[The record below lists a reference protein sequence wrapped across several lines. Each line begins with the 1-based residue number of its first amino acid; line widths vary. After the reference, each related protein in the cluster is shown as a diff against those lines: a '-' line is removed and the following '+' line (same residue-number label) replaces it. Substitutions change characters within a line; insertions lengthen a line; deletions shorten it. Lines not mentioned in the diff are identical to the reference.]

1 MAKKSSSPMQSQDK
15 FWAIF
20 TFVYLVALC
29 LFSLYQIQT
38 RWNVVDKTNLSNGQ
52 KNVST
57 VQSTDSSSINQLV
70 EKDSLSASSDI
81 NNVPVDSLNIMKS
94 QEQDNSAGVDFL
106 IVIFY
111 TGVLGS
117 LLHGLQSIAAFIGN
131 KQFYAQWTIWYLIR
145 PFVGGIL
152 AYIFYIVLRGGLIS
166 PSTADLSQLNTYGFL
181 AIAILSGM
189 FSDLAVQKLK
199 SIYKTAFGMDDNG
212 DSRKDSLSSEDS
224 ADNDAQEDNQDAEPK
239 Q

>member
-1 MAKKSSSPMQSQDK
+1 MQSQDK

-38 RWNVVDKTNLSNGQ
+38 RWNVVDKTNLS
-52 KNVST
+52 V
-57 VQSTDSSSINQLV
+57 VQAADSAKANQLS
-70 EKDSLSASSDI
+70 ES
-81 NNVPVDSLNIMKS
+81 DSLNVALTA
-94 QEQDNSAGVDFL
+94 NSMPSDSLDTSVPKKNNNTAGMDFL

-224 ADNDAQEDNQDAEPK
+224 AGDDEEENNQNAEPK
-239 Q
+239 K

>member
-1 MAKKSSSPMQSQDK
+1 MQSQDK

-38 RWNVVDKTNLSNGQ
+38 RWNVVDKTNLS
-52 KNVST
+52 V
-57 VQSTDSSSINQLV
+57 VQAADSAKANQLS
-70 EKDSLSASSDI
+70 ES
-81 NNVPVDSLNIMKS
+81 DSLNVALTA
-94 QEQDNSAGVDFL
+94 NSMPSDSLDTSVPKKNNNTAGMDFL

-212 DSRKDSLSSEDS
+212 DSRKDSLSSEES
-224 ADNDAQEDNQDAEPK
+224 ANDDDEENDQNAEPK
-239 Q
+239 K

>member
-1 MAKKSSSPMQSQDK
+1 MQSQDK

-29 LFSLYQIQT
+29 VFSLYQIQN
-38 RWNVVDKTNLSNGQ
+38 RWSVVDKT
-52 KNVST
+52 KIIA
-57 VQSTDSSSINQLV
+57 VQSADTSTIQ
-70 EKDSLSASSDI
+70 ELSAT
-81 NNVPVDSLNIMKS
+81 DSLNVVSNEDGFPSDSLDTSTPITT
-94 QEQDNSAGVDFL
+94 DTPVGIDFL
-106 IVIFY
+106 IVIFF

-166 PSTADLSQLNTYGFL
+166 SSTSDLSQLNTYGFL

-199 SIYKTAFGMDDNG
+199 SIYKTAFGMDNDD
-212 DSRKDSLSSEDS
+212 DSRKDSLSSEEESNGGD
-224 ADNDAQEDNQDAEPK
+224 DAEEEEQPANS
-239 Q
+239 

>member
-1 MAKKSSSPMQSQDK
+1 MQSQDK

-29 LFSLYQIQT
+29 VFSLYQIQN
-38 RWNVVDKTNLSNGQ
+38 RWSVVDKT
-52 KNVST
+52 KIAA
-57 VQSTDSSSINQLV
+57 VQSADTSTIQ
-70 EKDSLSASSDI
+70 ELSAT
-81 NNVPVDSLNIMKS
+81 DSLNVVSNEDGLPSDSLDTSTPVKTKTTGNPVGI
-94 QEQDNSAGVDFL
+94 DFL
-106 IVIFY
+106 IVIFF

-166 PSTADLSQLNTYGFL
+166 PSTSDLSQLNTYGFL

-199 SIYKTAFGMDDNG
+199 SIYKTAFGMDNDD
-212 DSRKDSLSSEDS
+212 DSRKDSLSSEEESSNGD
-224 ADNDAQEDNQDAEPK
+224 DGEQEEQPAN
-239 Q
+239 